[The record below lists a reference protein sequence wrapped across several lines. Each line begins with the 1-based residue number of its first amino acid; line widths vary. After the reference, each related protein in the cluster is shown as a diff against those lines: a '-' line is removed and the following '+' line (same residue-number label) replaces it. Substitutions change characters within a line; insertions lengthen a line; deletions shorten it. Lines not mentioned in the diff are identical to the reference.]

1 MMQDYLAVIKA
12 EHIETL
18 RYISTVAFVIFYPFI
33 SIILG
38 YLILSFLFLLRGR
51 GTNHFSS
58 ELTSS
63 IIHTIT
69 KSKGLLFL
77 AGLLPPL
84 TASLVFIETGLMEN
98 KHLVNLSLLSHIL
111 LFISFMFL
119 YLYRSTINFIR
130 TKPAITLLSS
140 IFSILTLLFSL
151 YILSSVLSSV
161 SNREKANLFLN
172 AIDPLISWN
181 AVVRYLRIIV
191 LALSFAFST
200 FIVFFKYFYKSKTVD
215 DPSLRNAI
223 IYSSLVLLIL
233 IPPLS
238 LWYIYTLPE
247 PSLSPFIFLL
257 SIILT
262 IASSIII
269 WLLYSCLDGI
279 KSKYK
284 YSILILFIL
293 QFMFI
298 SGMEYIERETSH
310 RENTMLLLSK
320 AQVVKEGIRTEKK
333 KVEMDE
339 KATLEKGEKVFKTV
353 CSACHSFTQRVVGPP
368 LNAVI
373 PSYRNKVDE
382 LKNFIKNPVK
392 KDPSYPPM
400 PNLGL
405 PDDEIEAVSLYL
417 LKEIGE
423 KK

>member
-1 MMQDYLAVIKA
+1 MQEYPIAIKP
-12 EHIETL
+12 EHIITL
-18 RYISTVAFVIFYPFI
+18 RYISILAFVIFYPFI

-38 YLILSFLFLLRGR
+38 YLILSLLLLRGR

-58 ELTSS
+58 ELAHS
-63 IIHTIT
+63 IINTIA

-77 AGLLPPL
+77 AGLLPPIIAL
-84 TASLVFIETGLMEN
+84 LVFIETGMIEN
-98 KHLVNLSLLSHIL
+98 KNLVNLSLFSNIL
-111 LFISFMFL
+111 LFVSFIFL
-119 YLYRSTINFIR
+119 YIYRSTVNLIR
-130 TKPAITLLSS
+130 TKPAIALLSS

-151 YILSSVLSSV
+151 YILSSVLSSL
-161 SNREKANLFLN
+161 SNRERVHLFLN
-172 AIDPLISWN
+172 PIDPLISWN

-200 FIVFFKYFYKSKTVD
+200 FAVFFN
-215 DPSLRNAI
+215 LRNAI
-223 IYSSLVLLIL
+223 TYSSLILLIF

-257 SIILT
+257 SILLT
-262 IASSIII
+262 LASSISI
-269 WLLYSCLDGI
+269 WLLYNRLDGI
-279 KSKYK
+279 KSEYK

-293 QFMFI
+293 QFMI
-298 SGMEYIERETSH
+298 VSGMEYIERETSH
-310 RENTMLLLSK
+310 RENTMLLLAK
-320 AQVVKEGIRTEKK
+320 AQAVKEEVRAEKK
-333 KVEMDE
+333 KVELDE
-339 KATLEKGEKVFKTV
+339 KAILEKGEKVFKTI

-382 LKNFIKNPVK
+382 LKKFIKNPVK

-405 PDDEIEAVSLYL
+405 PDDEIEAVSFYL